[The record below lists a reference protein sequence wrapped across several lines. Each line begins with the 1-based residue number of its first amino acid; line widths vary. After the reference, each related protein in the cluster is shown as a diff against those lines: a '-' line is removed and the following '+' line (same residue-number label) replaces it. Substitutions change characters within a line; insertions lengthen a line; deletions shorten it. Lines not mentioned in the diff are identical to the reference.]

1 VVTGGTGRRLPLTL
15 PRIRYT
21 KGLMNSLRARPGEG
35 GQGVGR
41 AAAVAD
47 RLLDDIVSGRHLP
60 GSRLPPEPELCV
72 AMGVSRATLR
82 EAMKSLQQRGVTSIE
97 QGRGTFVNPVEAWSP
112 FDPVLLAAR
121 TSGPGQGD
129 AGNEP
134 RAIGMTL
141 DATWSAKLIEARQ
154 VVEVGVAALA
164 AARRRDQDLAD
175 MEASIA
181 VMKAAGDDVTA
192 FAQADLAF
200 HHAVM
205 RAAGNEL
212 IQALFD
218 PISRLIGAGR
228 VESSRPAERR
238 VHALQAHASILAAI
252 RAGDA
257 EAATHAMQTHLEST
271 LNWFSDHSRA
281 DHSRAGYGPADH
293 GSGLDRSRA
302 PKSVA

>member
-1 VVTGGTGRRLPLTL
+1 
-15 PRIRYT
+15 
-21 KGLMNSLRARPGEG
+21 MNVERARPAEG
-35 GQGVGR
+35 GHTIGR

-60 GSRLPPEPELCV
+60 GSRLPTESELCA
-72 AMGVSRATLR
+72 AMGVSRATVR

-121 TSGPGQGD
+121 SGPSLGHEDSTPLGV
-129 AGNEP
+129 A
-134 RAIGMTL
+134 L
-141 DATWSAKLIEARQ
+141 DATWSAKLVEARQ
-154 VVEVGVAALA
+154 VVEVGVAGLA
-164 AARRRDQDLAD
+164 AARRNEQDLAD
-175 MEASIA
+175 MEASIVVMRAAYEDVA
-181 VMKAAGDDVTA
+181 V

-205 RAAGNEL
+205 RAADNEL

-238 VHALQAHASILAAI
+238 AHALEAHASILAAI
-252 RAGDA
+252 RAGDSDS
-257 EAATHAMQTHLEST
+257 AARAMQAHLEST
-271 LNWFSDHSRA
+271 LTWFTDHSRT
-281 DHSRAGYGPADH
+281 DDRDTDDSRV
-293 GSGLDRSRA
+293 GSLAPRTRPPTKVNQMKAPSMKPTPV